1 LKILIANILPTND
14 ITSWSGISKNIYQQL
29 SKDNS
34 VVYCYSPLA
43 HKLQQVLSYLSFYRH
58 RFFGTRNNVYF
69 NTWVARIYARSLRKS
84 ANLFKPNLILSIGSG
99 TELYA
104 YTPRCKAYL
113 VADANFHLLHNQY
126 RAYTNLSDSGVRSA
140 TKVEKAAFAKFYTLY
155 FTSDWAL
162 KSTTEH
168 YLALSSKLKR
178 INFGSNIPGNSF
190 VENDLPESLIA
201 VELLTIGVDYH
212 RKGID
217 LTENLAQSLGCT
229 LSVVGIDIKLSKEN
243 EEELIAL
250 KDAYTN
256 AHFFVLLSR
265 ADCTPIVINEAN
277 SFGLPVIATKI
288 GGIPSLIKNG
298 VNGYLVDSP
307 EEAAVIVKKLVA
319 DQTAYQLLRKST
331 FAYYSDN
338 LTWQNF
344 EKRLLAEFK

>member
-1 LKILIANILPTND
+1 
-14 ITSWSGISKNIYQQL
+14 
-29 SKDNS
+29 
-34 VVYCYSPLA
+34 
-43 HKLQQVLSYLSFYRH
+43 
-58 RFFGTRNNVYF
+58 VYF
-69 NTWVARIYARSLRKS
+69 NAWVAHIYARSLRKS
-84 ANLFKPNLILSIGSG
+84 ANSYKPDLILCIGSG
-99 TELYA
+99 TELYS
-104 YTPRCKAYL
+104 YRPTCRIYL
-113 VADANFHLLHNQY
+113 VADANFHLLHNHYQV
-126 RAYTNLSDSGVRSA
+126 YTSLSTNGVKEA
-140 TKVEKAAFAKFYTLY
+140 KKVEKLAFTKFDILFFTSAWAMQSTETLY
-155 FTSDWAL
+155 P
-162 KSTTEH
+162 
-168 YLALSSKLKR
+168 ALSSKLKR